1 MGRIIP
7 IPEPC
12 FMDKIESVV
21 PRLDVHF
28 SGGHED
34 GFEPFDLIQPWEPDS
49 KPFPTSQIAIKVHRV
64 KTVFISLDDNLI

>member
-1 MGRIIP
+1 
-7 IPEPC
+7 
-12 FMDKIESVV
+12 MDKIESVV

-34 GFEPFDLIQPWEPDS
+34 GFEPDALCSITAMGTRLRAFSDITNSD
-49 KPFPTSQIAIKVHRV
+49 KVHRV